1 MSVRVKKT
9 RDSDDDEADDD
20 DEDEDEGDNNN
31 RTSISTNTSLV
42 SRLRS
47 AVLRLRKTDGSLRRQ
62 PQTKTAP
69 SGVTGRLDL
78 QTLRTVRAGL
88 QTMVEPAQEPEG
100 GGDDDGEADLDEDEE
115 NDAGGIS
122 TLLDLQQYLRERL
135 ATRTTPTRPTLLD
148 AADVQPLFTGR

>member
-20 DEDEDEGDNNN
+20 EEDEGDNNN